1 MALQTSIR
9 ETLPAPG
16 VPDEALEDN
25 LIDGRP
31 VEDRSFET
39 VEWVAAAAC
48 GLAIGGAVG
57 GPIGAAVGVVVGGS
71 AGVVA
76 AEALE
81 RAMGRVAETTNAE
94 RPGR

>member
-1 MALQTSIR
+1 MALQTPIR
-9 ETLPAPG
+9 ETLP
-16 VPDEALEDN
+16 VPVERDEALEDN

-71 AGVVA
+71 TGVIA

-94 RPGR
+94 RADR

>member
-1 MALQTSIR
+1 MALQTPIR
-9 ETLPAPG
+9 DTSPVRD
-16 VPDEALEDN
+16 VPDEVLEDN

-57 GPIGAAVGVVVGGS
+57 GPIGAAVGAVVGGS

-94 RPGR
+94 RPAR